1 MTDLS
6 SSYFFVG
13 LAENASSAASEPTGV
28 LTLLK
33 RSSMCPSFV
42 HEVVQLS
49 GTTAASIVA
58 CHVQGPCHPD
68 STVLWI
74 VNCHLDWGHTG
85 EAQAQE
91 LLRRVQKK
99 TGPDPPPH
107 HDVTTCA
114 LIKDGCNIE
123 DDALFLKLKLKG
135 VLFAPQAVCW
145 CGDFNMERD
154 APFLK
159 GVRETELFR
168 EAFEFRDDLCTVGRA
183 SDGLVARVDWILY
196 QEHGLNMHVTPP
208 TAAVGMPISFPQVAG
223 HFNDV
228 SEVLR
233 RVGSDHAPLCIAFE
247 IYAPP
252 FLPPTSK

>member
-1 MTDLS
+1 LTDLP

-58 CHVQGPCHPD
+58 CHVQGTCHRD
-68 STVLWI
+68 STLLWI
-74 VNCHLDWGHTG
+74 VNCHLDWGHNG
-85 EAQAQE
+85 EEQAQE
-91 LLRRVQKK
+91 LLRRVQNKR
-99 TGPDPPPH
+99 GPDSH
-107 HDVTTCA
+107 HVTSA
-114 LIKDGCNIE
+114 VIKDDFNMKD
-123 DDALFLKLKLKG
+123 DDAPFLKLKLTN
-135 VLFAPQAVCW
+135 VRFAPLAVCW
-145 CGDFNMERD
+145 CGDFNMEYD

-159 GVRETELFR
+159 GVRETGLFQ

-183 SDGLVARVDWILY
+183 SDGMVARVDWILY
-196 QEHGLNMHVTPP
+196 QGQGLSMHVTPP
-208 TAAVGMPISFPQVAG
+208 TAVGMPTSFPQLAG
-223 HFNDV
+223 HFSDV

-233 RVGSDHAPLCIAFE
+233 RVGSDHAPLFIAFE
-247 IYAPP
+247 IYA
-252 FLPPTSK
+252 LPAPCAPYI